1 MKANDLILLS
11 IFEDDFFLRRNVEH
25 ILVKT
30 ETHVVIDLL
39 DQVVG

>member
-11 IFEDDFFLRRNVEH
+11 ILKKIFLRPNVEH

-30 ETHVVIDLL
+30 ETHVVIGLL
-39 DQVVG
+39 EQVVG